1 MNHPAIRPSICRRVD
16 HRQRRGAVT
25 VLVAFLLVPFT
36 AMVAFAIEIAWIV
49 LARSDLQAAADAGAL
64 AGAEQLMSGFVQYS
78 LPGQTTPSSI
88 INTAESSAKTYAKTF
103 AGYNTAG
110 GVSSLT
116 LNDADIEFGFT
127 DASNHYTPAPSYSGF
142 SNTVKVTMRLDSSA
156 NGALKLFFA
165 PLFGVNSTSL
175 QATAAATIYTGTVSS
190 FQSTPGKS
198 AGVLPMT
205 LDINAWN
212 TYVQT
217 GKSSD
222 GSIHASAN
230 GAPQMQV
237 YPSPNLAPGN
247 FGMLSLNSSSNAS
260 SDISTWITHGMSS
273 SDIAALQSANL
284 LPLAQPNPGLW
295 DWKGA
300 PGFKSGDLNSLPVGQ
315 TYLMAVFE
323 PVVGAP
329 GSTYEAAPGSV
340 YQATDKSVGP
350 ADVGA
355 GGVGQNAYY
364 NVVKFVGVQIATV
377 DKSKDAYVQ
386 PAAVI
391 DPTALFDPTTV
402 VPAGTTSQ
410 LTTSLRTPKLTQ

>member
-1 MNHPAIRPSICRRVD
+1 MNHPAIRSSTRRRVN
-16 HRQRRGAVT
+16 RPQRRGAVT
-25 VLVAFLLVPFT
+25 VLVAFLLVPST
-36 AMVAFAIEIAWIV
+36 GMVAFAIDIAWIV
-49 LARSDLQAAADAGAL
+49 QSRSDLQSAADAAAL

-78 LPGQTTPSSI
+78 LPGQTNQSGVIST
-88 INTAESSAKTYAKTF
+88 TETTAKTYAKNF

-110 GVSSLT
+110 GVSSLA
-116 LNDADIEFGFT
+116 LNDGDIEFGFT
-127 DASNHYTPAPSYSGF
+127 DASNTYTPAPTYTGF
-142 SNTVKVTMRLDSSA
+142 PNTVKVTMRLDSQA

-175 QATAAATIYTGTVSS
+175 QATAAATIYTGTVNS

-230 GAPQMQV
+230 SAPQMQV

-247 FGMLSLNSSSNAS
+247 FGMLSLNDSSNAS
-260 SDISTWITHGMSS
+260 SDISAWITQGMSS

-284 LPLAQPNPGLW
+284 MPLAQPNPGLW

-300 PGFKSGDLNSLPVGQ
+300 PGFKAGDLNSLTVGQ
-315 TYLMAVFE
+315 TYLMALFE
-323 PVVGAP
+323 PVVGVL
-329 GSTYEAAPGSV
+329 GSTYEAAPGTV

-355 GGVGQNAYY
+355 GGVGQNSYY
-364 NVVKFVGVQIATV
+364 NIVKFVGVQITTV
-377 DKSKDAYVQ
+377 DKSKDAYIQ

-410 LTTSLRTPKLTQ
+410 FTTTFTTPKLTQ